1 MDYGFNY
8 CFTHLC
14 HLQHL
19 CDQGSEL
26 DQVGVLVQPAAGGAG
41 QGVVAGAAQAP
52 EHELQLETLLQ
63 YVHPPLVAGDQGL
76 QELGEH
82 PVLPVVQRA
91 RPHVQAEHVLQ
102 GAGAGRARAAWAGTR
117 R

>member
-8 CFTHLC
+8 GFTLLC

-52 EHELQLETLLQ
+52 EHELQLE
-63 YVHPPLVAGDQGL
+63 
-76 QELGEH
+76 
-82 PVLPVVQRA
+82 VLCYNIYT
-91 RPHVQAEHVLQ
+91 HLS
-102 GAGAGRARAAWAGTR
+102 
-117 R
+117 